1 MVLERLRKEG
11 RRSILLVEQ
20 YLEFTREICDRFSVM
35 DKGGVALEGDRQTFR
50 VDEVSALL
58 SV

>member
-1 MVLERLRKEG
+1 
-11 RRSILLVEQ
+11 LLVEQ
-20 YLEFTREICDRFSVM
+20 YLEFAREICDRFYVM
-35 DKGGVALEGDRQTFR
+35 DKGGVALAGDRRSFS